1 MEICECGHPL
11 ESHAVHAPH
20 YCHEDCQCDA
30 YVQATKDAN
39 LGLLKDAVVAAAVT
53 KVLAVRVWKAS
64 GGWNAPREVLRQVD
78 TADEEIIR
86 AVDAYLAALE
96 G

>member
-30 YVQATKDAN
+30 YVQATKATHLDRFR
-39 LGLLKDAVVAAAVT
+39 DAVFEAAVAYAAWCKRDGPVT
-53 KVLAVRVWKAS
+53 PEAEEQAVC
-64 GGWNAPREVLRQVD
+64 
-78 TADEEIIR
+78 T
-86 AVDAYLAALE
+86 AVDDYFAAKE
-96 G
+96 DS